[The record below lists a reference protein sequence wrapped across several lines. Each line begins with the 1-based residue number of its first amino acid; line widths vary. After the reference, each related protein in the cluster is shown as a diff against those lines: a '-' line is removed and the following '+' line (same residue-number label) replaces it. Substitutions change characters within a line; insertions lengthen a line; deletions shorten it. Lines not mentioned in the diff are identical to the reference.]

1 MTRPKVNIHVK
12 GGLTATQQRKTVL
25 LKPDISITEQMQD
38 ENTRYVVRWDF
49 EIPER
54 TYLFGVKTSGATTVD
69 GVSYSFCILE
79 AVVDQVVEL
88 VDPTLN
94 FVRNSVLL
102 NNRTL
107 EMHAGNTIMLCS
119 LAVGNHEDGI
129 RCTNRSLSVPK
140 NCEIIFDGGSI
151 TGGGISLDNTRV
163 LPVYNDLV
171 NDGLT
176 IMGNA
181 KAGTI
186 WWNEKLLISNGEGW
200 VDALGNDPATGYEIV
215 EEEQSPI

>member
-1 MTRPKVNIHVK
+1 MGRPNVNIHVR
-12 GGLTATQQRKTVL
+12 GGVAVTQQRKTVV
-25 LKPDISITEQMQD
+25 LKPDLSITEQMQE

-54 TYLFGVKTSGATTVD
+54 TYLFGVTTSGTTTVS
-69 GVSYSFCILE
+69 GVSYSYCTIE
-79 AVVDQVVEL
+79 AVVNQVVEL
-88 VDPTLN
+88 LDPTLN
-94 FVRNSVLL
+94 FVVDNALL
-102 NNRTL
+102 TDRTL
-107 EMHAGNTIMLCS
+107 EMQAGDTVMLCS
-119 LAVGNHEDGI
+119 LAVGDHEEGV
-129 RCTNRSLSVPK
+129 RYTNKTIEVPK

-151 TGGGISLDNTRV
+151 TGGAIGINDTRI

-176 IMGNA
+176 IVGYP
-181 KAGTI
+181 KTGTM